1 LGHLCSFDS
10 GAGLPSWTQDWTS
23 RAPIPL
29 RRLGHHNR
37 ERDFYD
43 SSLGSTVKF
52 RFRKDVEGPQLIV
65 TGFIVD
71 QLWSVGPAHAFAND
85 HRWPET
91 TPLSV
96 RNEAIAEMSNRIG
109 VEWRR
114 MLESHY
120 SPEKMTEQNFQK
132 QLEGDEENEVDK
144 TRVPIY
150 SPTNEDVHNAIEK
163 TLHGDFI
170 IVDYENYG
178 RMSHDQHMW
187 EEFLKNPSQYSNS
200 ARN

>member
-1 LGHLCSFDS
+1 
-10 GAGLPSWTQDWTS
+10 
-23 RAPIPL
+23 
-29 RRLGHHNR
+29 
-37 ERDFYD
+37 
-43 SSLGSTVKF
+43 V
-52 RFRKDVEGPQLIV
+52 
-65 TGFIVD
+65 
-71 QLWSVGPAHAFAND
+71 ND

-120 SPEKMTEQNFQK
+120 SLEKMMEQNFQK

-150 SPTNEDVHNAIEK
+150 SPTNEDVYNAMEI
-163 TLHGDFI
+163 
-170 IVDYENYG
+170 
-178 RMSHDQHMW
+178 S
-187 EEFLKNPSQYSNS
+187 S
-200 ARN
+200 

>member
-1 LGHLCSFDS
+1 
-10 GAGLPSWTQDWTS
+10 
-23 RAPIPL
+23 
-29 RRLGHHNR
+29 
-37 ERDFYD
+37 
-43 SSLGSTVKF
+43 
-52 RFRKDVEGPQLIV
+52 
-65 TGFIVD
+65 
-71 QLWSVGPAHAFAND
+71 
-85 HRWPET
+85 
-91 TPLSV
+91 
-96 RNEAIAEMSNRIG
+96 MSNRIG

-170 IVDYENYG
+170 IVDYENYS
-178 RMSHDQHMW
+178 RMSHDRHLW
-187 EEFLKNPSQYSNS
+187 EEFLKNPSQYSNL